1 MEFNLSAINKKI
13 SQKKSPS
20 YKFQELNQQELN
32 DILSHKLPNRN
43 CEIVTRLAQKYEIAY
58 LGDLVYECIRELK
71 RQKT

>member
-1 MEFNLSAINKKI
+1 MEFDLSTINKKI

-32 DILSHKLPNRN
+32 DILAQTQPNRSR
-43 CEIVTRLAQKYEIAY
+43 EIVILFAQNYEIQY

-71 RQKT
+71 RQTT